1 MNEEWKNPI
10 NKKKNKK
17 NKLIDISNDINKSSN
32 IEETY
37 FLSNLLDDGTC
48 LSCMKGYCKINEP
61 HGKPFPNR
69 FCTFVQNPLYIE
81 TINELIKK
89 EDLNFSDKKTYFSI
103 CKDINRNCKN
113 CEEGRVKYI
122 PVNGKYIFLCFPV
135 IDNTKSKITVGIH
148 TDLKLVMKGNNY
160 DISIIPIDIIFED
173 DYYEDNYYE
182 DNSLENNWPD
192 LVKNNTKKEDLVKKL
207 DFTKIKGL
215 FKNNDVK
222 DNDVKVNDVKVND
235 VKVNDVKVNDVKVN
249 DVKVNDV
256 KVNEIKDNEINN
268 VNEIKNNKMND
279 INRNLDKI
287 ENNKKTLSLH
297 KIKYNDNLID
307 TVNNDSNLEYN
318 NYLLNLISNLEDQTK
333 KIKDENY
340 ELKNENIE
348 LINQNIELK
357 NQIKILKKNNSNI
370 KFINDNENLY
380 KEFLFN
386 IRNLNNIIV
395 KQYVETHCSKY
406 IVD

>member
-1 MNEEWKNPI
+1 MNEVWKDSV
-10 NKKKNKK
+10 NKKKSKK
-17 NKLIDISNDINKSSN
+17 NKIIETIETIETNKSSN
-32 IEETY
+32 IEEIY

-135 IDNTKSKITVGIH
+135 INNTKSKITVGIH

-173 DYYEDNYYE
+173 DYYEDNSLE
-182 DNSLENNWPD
+182 DNSLKDNWPD
-192 LVKNNTKKEDLVKKL
+192 LVKNNTKNNTKKEDLVKKL

-222 DNDVKVNDVKVND
+222 DIKN
-235 VKVNDVKVNDVKVN
+235 
-249 DVKVNDV
+249 
-256 KVNEIKDNEINN
+256 NEIKDNEIKDIEIKNN
-268 VNEIKNNKMND
+268 DVKNNDVKNNEIKDNEIKVNEIK
-279 INRNLDKI
+279 I
-287 ENNKKTLSLH
+287 EKNKKTSYVH
-297 KIKYNDNLID
+297 KIKCNDNSYEDHKLID
-307 TVNNDSNLEYN
+307 EVNNSSNLEYN
-318 NYLLNLISNLEDQTK
+318 NYLLNLISNLENQYK
-333 KIKDENY
+333 KIKDENF
-340 ELKNENIE
+340 ELKNENIDLKNENIE
-348 LINQNIELK
+348 LK
-357 NQIKILKKNNSNI
+357 NEKKILKKKNSNI

-386 IRNLNNIIV
+386 IKNLNNIIV